1 MEIFRDRRKLRKKS
15 TRSSTTNANS
25 TSATSTNDTQ
35 QFNTATEDKVSLEG
49 DSIQLSSAMD
59 VQNGD
64 EPITFSQGV
73 ASCTRAHAAVS
84 TATDTCPPPPGFAAV
99 DDSSTSPNL
108 TTACGQPMEV
118 NPCHPP
124 PPGFDCVQ
132 LPSLDI
138 KKHGSPR
145 QRPSFS
151 TGLSPKYICYV
162 PPSTMSSTAAPN
174 ISTALPKLL
183 AKLFLELYYPIFTT
197 ATPAAVESSSSG
209 EDGLHQQKLLIAS
222 LLPYYTSTFQ
232 KSTSINGVHS
242 VVSGDILALVTQ
254 MKFVLETIPGGL
266 HIRSV
271 VAQDLKDGGV
281 LIMIAG
287 TAVTATAE
295 AASESSSPISFFS
308 HAITLMPMRGIPVL
322 ASTIS
327 TEESTQVILGYQI
340 HNDAF
345 MLLS

>member
-1 MEIFRDRRKLRKKS
+1 
-15 TRSSTTNANS
+15 
-25 TSATSTNDTQ
+25 
-35 QFNTATEDKVSLEG
+35 
-49 DSIQLSSAMD
+49 
-59 VQNGD
+59 
-64 EPITFSQGV
+64 
-73 ASCTRAHAAVS
+73 
-84 TATDTCPPPPGFAAV
+84 
-99 DDSSTSPNL
+99 
-108 TTACGQPMEV
+108 
-118 NPCHPP
+118 
-124 PPGFDCVQ
+124 
-132 LPSLDI
+132 
-138 KKHGSPR
+138 
-145 QRPSFS
+145 
-151 TGLSPKYICYV
+151 
-162 PPSTMSSTAAPN
+162 
-174 ISTALPKLL
+174 
-183 AKLFLELYYPIFTT
+183 LYYPIFTT

-295 AASESSSPISFFS
+295 AASESNSPISFFS